1 MAPSHPFL
9 VGPRSRW
16 TRKLR
21 IHASGVVERR
31 RRRRPL
37 CCTICTVCSS
47 RIVEWTG
54 TTRACTRGH
63 ALTVASM
70 EPDGRPIRTSSAQ
83 DSTTGAARLLAL
95 RPHVG
100 GKALPNYT
108 RPRGSRLAFL
118 ILVSRVVLCTRLLV
132 HGLRASSPVR
142 TLGRLPGHLLAA
154 TLAQAPGLAKTS
166 LSALD
171 IRSAGN
177 ENHGLQLLPA
187 HTSVPRLNCKRALQL
202 YSVFVKDTTRLKLF
216 QKADSFPQRP
226 RVCFSLCLSCDS

>member
-16 TRKLR
+16 TRKLW

-31 RRRRPL
+31 RRRRTL

-83 DSTTGAARLLAL
+83 DSTTGAARLGPPATCWRKGSPELHEA
-95 RPHVG
+95 
-100 GKALPNYT
+100 
-108 RPRGSRLAFL
+108 SRLET
-118 ILVSRVVLCTRLLV
+118 RVPDSGVTGGSVHHAPVV

-142 TLGRLPGHLLAA
+142 TLGRLPPVTCRQQPWLNHLVSPKLHCRLWTFDQQGTRNTLCNFFPPTRIFHAA
-154 TLAQAPGLAKTS
+154 
-166 LSALD
+166 
-171 IRSAGN
+171 
-177 ENHGLQLLPA
+177 
-187 HTSVPRLNCKRALQL
+187 
-202 YSVFVKDTTRLKLF
+202 
-216 QKADSFPQRP
+216 
-226 RVCFSLCLSCDS
+226 